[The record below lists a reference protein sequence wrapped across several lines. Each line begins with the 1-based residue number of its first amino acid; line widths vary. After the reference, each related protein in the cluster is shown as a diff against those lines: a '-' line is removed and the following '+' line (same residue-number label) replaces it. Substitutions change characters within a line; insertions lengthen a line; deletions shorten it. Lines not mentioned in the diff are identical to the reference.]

1 MRLTLPNR
9 WRAWARVTLVALVAC
24 ATSGCFDAPKL
35 EDRWTRLDIASAS
48 VSPYQA
54 LTLGARESLA
64 VTVDVTYRAILT
76 GYAVA
81 DLRWS
86 EDYTPVT
93 LPMTPDMA
101 RAPLAHRVDSLLA
114 HSVSVGRSTRAVTGW
129 DHLIQ
134 RIDFRFGANV
144 PAVLDSSGAG
154 GGGLFLVCYLGAGD
168 LERRLGMEDTLI
180 VTPYGSEAYQVL
192 PVGLALGSQP

>member
-1 MRLTLPNR
+1 MRLTLRHP
-9 WRAWARVTLVALVAC
+9 AHLLRVTFVAALAA

-35 EDRWTRLDIASAS
+35 EDRWTRLDLASAS
-48 VSPYQA
+48 VTPYQA
-54 LTLGARESLA
+54 LTLGARESL
-64 VTVDVTYRAILT
+64 TVSFDVTYRAILT

-86 EDYTPVT
+86 EDYSPVT

-101 RAPLAHRVDSLLA
+101 RLPMAQRIDTLLA

-129 DHLIQ
+129 DHLVQ
-134 RIDFRFGANV
+134 RFDMAFGANV
-144 PAVLDSSGAG
+144 PAVLDSTGAG

-168 LERRLGMEDTLI
+168 LQRRLGMEDTLI
-180 VTPYGSEAYQVL
+180 VTPFTSEQYQVL
-192 PVGLALGSQP
+192 PVGLALGSRP